1 MSQQQLEINAYLAQ
15 LTPMELKVLEIA
27 KSHLVSSFSLLK
39 SVGFIEWKKA
49 QKLAPAQ
56 APAPVTAYELHL
68 KPLIGKL

>member
-49 QKLAPAQ
+49 QKLAPAH
-56 APAPVTAYELHL
+56 ELHL